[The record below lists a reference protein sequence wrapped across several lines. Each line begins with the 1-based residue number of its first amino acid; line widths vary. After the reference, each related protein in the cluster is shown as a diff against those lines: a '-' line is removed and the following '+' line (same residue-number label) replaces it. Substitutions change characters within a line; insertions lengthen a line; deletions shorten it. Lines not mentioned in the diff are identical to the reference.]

1 VTISN
6 AWSSLDEAVRATRI
20 SASHL
25 RSLKR
30 SGALPAGT
38 AWVYLTGNLRGRVGW
53 SIAAI
58 QQWQH
63 SRTVELIGAEKDAAA
78 AIETYES
85 VGAR

>member
-1 VTISN
+1 VTIASK
-6 AWSSLDEAVRATRI
+6 WSSLDEAVSATKI

-25 RSLKR
+25 RQLKR

>member
-1 VTISN
+1 
-6 AWSSLDEAVRATRI
+6 
-20 SASHL
+20 
-25 RSLKR
+25 
-30 SGALPAGT
+30 
-38 AWVYLTGNLRGRVGW
+38 LTGNLRGRVGW
-53 SIAAI
+53 SITAI